1 MEKQYKNPA
10 VLNATKRI
18 DKLIS
23 FILSNSEPDEEWKE
37 VDGLTVIILFQARA
51 EC

>member
-10 VLNATKRI
+10 VLKATERI
-18 DKLIS
+18 DKFIS

-37 VDGLTVIILFQARA
+37 MNARYVL
-51 EC
+51 

>member
-37 VDGLTVIILFQARA
+37 IYKQVK
-51 EC
+51 